1 MKRIALLKSKIS
13 AFTFGM
19 LLLPIMTSAI
29 DVAQVDSALDEDR
42 SLGQVVGGI
51 INIVLALL
59 AIISIVLF
67 LYGGFLWMTAGGNEE
82 NVAKAKKIITA
93 TVIGL
98 AIILLSAAAVNFVLG
113 NLINETGADLDG
125 IEVN

>member
-19 LLLPIMTSAI
+19 LLLPMMTSAI
-29 DVAQVDSALDEDR
+29 DLALVESDLDEDR

-59 AIISIVLF
+59 AIIAIVLF

-98 AIILLSAAAVNFVLG
+98 VIILLSAAAVNFVLG
-113 NLINETGADLDG
+113 NLINETGADLNG
-125 IEVN
+125 ISVD